1 MGKSAP
7 KAPDYQA
14 AAEEQ
19 ARSSREVTNIQNWA
33 NRPTQI
39 TPFGRQDWSTSAQI
53 DPATGQPV
61 TAWTQS
67 TTLTPE
73 SQRALDAQLG
83 LTASRSEL
91 GASLMPRAEDEFRNP
106 MDWSSFEQRGE
117 RVNPEDL
124 VRSIEDTGRY
134 WDDAEN
140 AIYGKFASRM
150 DPRFAR
156 DKEQLQTRLY
166 AQGLREG
173 DEAYTNAMTDFEQ
186 NKNDAYE
193 QAAYQATIGAGQEAS
208 RYQGMDVARGAFAN
222 QAAQQAFDQNR
233 AASSYATQL
242 RQQDIAEEMQRRGFS
257 LNEINAILTG
267 QQVGL
272 PGMPGFTNASR
283 SEGVQSLSAAQMQG
297 QSALDAYNAEQAATQ
312 GILSGVGSLAGGAM
326 MFSDRKLKK
335 NIVEWTYD
343 AIRGL
348 QGYFFNY
355 IWEKDTDPLHYGFMA
370 DDVEKLYPHAVIT
383 VCGFKAV
390 NYGSL

>member
-1 MGKSAP
+1 MGKKTP
-7 KAPDYQA
+7 KAPDYQG

-19 ARSSREVTNIQNWA
+19 ARSSREVTSIQNWA

-39 TPFGRQDWSTSAQI
+39 TPFGRQDWETSAQI

-61 TAWTQS
+61 TAWTQRTS
-67 TTLTPE
+67 LTPE

-83 LTASRSEL
+83 LTADRSEL
-91 GASLMPRAEDEFRNP
+91 GSSLMPRVEDEFGSP

-117 RVNPEDL
+117 RVNPEEL
-124 VRSIEDTGRY
+124 TRSIGDTGRY

-156 DKEQLQTRLY
+156 DKEQLQSRLY

-208 RYQGMDVARGAFAN
+208 RYQDMDVAKGAFAN
-222 QAAQQAFDQNR
+222 QAAQQAFDMNR
-233 AASSYATQL
+233 GASSFATQL

-272 PGMPGFTNASR
+272 PGMPGFTNAGR
-283 SEGVQSLSAAQMQG
+283 SEGVQSLAAAQMQG
-297 QSALDAYNAEQAATQ
+297 QSALDAYNAEQAGLQ
-312 GILSGVGSLAGGAM
+312 GLMSGVGSLASGAM
-326 MFSDRKLKK
+326 MFSDRRLKR
-335 NIVEWTYD
+335 NIVRIGEYK
-343 AIRGL
+343 
-348 QGYFFNY
+348 GYPLYLFDY
-355 IWEKDTDPLHYGFMA
+355 IWGQS
-370 DDVEKLYPHAVIT
+370 AVG
-383 VCGFKAV
+383 VMSDEVPASAV
-390 NYGSL
+390 VKHSSGYDMVDYGSL